1 MTPINT
7 TTFLTPPPTVPHSR
21 CVSISTFL
29 PTVYIQPPSLPFIP
43 NPNVRHHEH
52 GRQRSHADMFDCHS
66 TSQEVDDGEHKD
78 KRRRLTKS
86 KPLPL
91 AVPQTTSPNK
101 EPGSGSGSGPSTGE
115 SSQNQTN
122 DKKIG
127 HPASPANLAA
137 NPPVGFAA
145 SREARRGEG
154 YDVYG
159 AVPSPV
165 VMGFDF
171 KTIDGEQLKTV
182 IHLSFPFFCF
192 GPWKLNSEVG
202 SRYIINQGT
211 ATSPYCSSTTR
222 SGWQFGCTTRHT
234 KRIFEGTLR
243 VQGLETIRSSVFVRR
258 CSPYK
263 RGCREKKGEDKG

>member
-1 MTPINT
+1 
-7 TTFLTPPPTVPHSR
+7 
-21 CVSISTFL
+21 
-29 PTVYIQPPSLPFIP
+29 
-43 NPNVRHHEH
+43 
-52 GRQRSHADMFDCHS
+52 MFDCHS
-66 TSQEVDDGEHKD
+66 TSQEADDGEHKD

-101 EPGSGSGSGPSTGE
+101 EPGSGSGSGPSTDE

-192 GPWKLNSEVG
+192 GPWKLNYEVG

-222 SGWQFGCTTRHT
+222 SGWQFGCTTRHP